1 LAQWE
6 GSVIR
11 RGSVTTSARGEA
23 APGKGK
29 SGDDASWTL
38 VGLTRILLGQ
48 KIKKIHVM
56 DSVSTNGR

>member
-1 LAQWE
+1 
-6 GSVIR
+6 VIR

-23 APGKGK
+23 APGRGK

-48 KIKKIHVM
+48 KMKKIHVM